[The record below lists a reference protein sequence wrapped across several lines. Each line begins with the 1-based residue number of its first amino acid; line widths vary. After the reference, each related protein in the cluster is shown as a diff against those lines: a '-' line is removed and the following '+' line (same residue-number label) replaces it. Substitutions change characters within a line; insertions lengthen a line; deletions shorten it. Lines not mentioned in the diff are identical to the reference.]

1 MPANPL
7 YNLPNYGLQAG
18 MATPYGVLLPPA
30 QQVLYVRSTGVQQ
43 GDNRDIAE
51 RLHSTLAAALAK
63 CRAGYADTVICL
75 PGHSESVTDATMLTN
90 LVAGTK
96 IIGVGNGSNR
106 PTFRWTATAAQW
118 AISVND
124 VVFANLNLQL
134 EGANGVVKAIAATGD
149 DVCFYSND
157 ILVGSGA
164 SNKATIAIEVGTGA
178 SGGNRFVFDSNTV
191 RGVVAGAVTNGLLVS
206 SAASDVRIVN
216 NEMLFA
222 STTTNGNI
230 NVQAA
235 ALGLRILNNFLE
247 NTVASSVAC
256 IVLSNAASDGIV
268 AYNSIAVKSTG
279 IVTSGTTG
287 ITVGAS
293 SLVTFYQNY
302 VANDPRTSGLLLPTV
317 DT

>member
-18 MATPYGVLLPPA
+18 LATPYGITLPPS
-30 QQVLYVRSTGVQQ
+30 QQVIYVRSTGVQN

-51 RLHSTLAAALAK
+51 RLVPTLSAALAQ
-63 CRAGYADTVICL
+63 CRSGYADTVVCL

-118 AISVND
+118 AITVND
-124 VVFANLNLQL
+124 VVFSNLNLQL
-134 EGANGVVKAIAATGD
+134 EGANGVVKAIAITGN
-149 DVCFYSND
+149 DVVFYSND

-191 RGVVAGAVTNGLLVS
+191 RGVVAGAVTNGLLIS
-206 SAASDVRIVN
+206 NAASDIRIVN

-222 STTTNGNI
+222 GTTTNGNVNI
-230 NVQAA
+230 QAA
-235 ALGLRILNNFLE
+235 ALNLRILNNFLE
-247 NTVASSVAC
+247 NTVAASVAC

-268 AYNSIAVKSTG
+268 AYNSVAVKSTG
-279 IVTSGTTG
+279 AVTSGTTG
-287 ITVGAS
+287 ITIGAS

>member
-7 YNLPNYGLQAG
+7 YQLPNYGLQAG
-18 MATPYGVLLPPA
+18 AAFPYGIMLPPA
-30 QQVLYVRSTGVQQ
+30 QQVVYVRSTGVQS

-51 RLHSTLAAALAK
+51 RLFSTLSAALAQ
-63 CRAGYADTVICL
+63 CRSGYADTVVCL

-118 AISVND
+118 AITVND
-124 VVFANLNLQL
+124 VIFSNLNLQL
-134 EGANGVVKAIAATGD
+134 EGANGVVKAIAITGN
-149 DVCFYSND
+149 DVAFYSND

-191 RGVVAGAVTNGLLVS
+191 RGVVAGAVTNGLLIS
-206 SAASDVRIVN
+206 NAASDIRIVN
-216 NEMLFA
+216 NEMHFA

-230 NVQAA
+230 NCNAA
-235 ALGLRILNNFLE
+235 ALNIRVLNNYLE

-256 IVLSNAASDGIV
+256 IVFSNAASDGTCAFNCV
-268 AYNSIAVKSTG
+268 TVKNTG
-279 IVTSGTTG
+279 AHTSGTTG
-287 ITVGAS
+287 ITIGAACLVG
-293 SLVTFYQNY
+293 FHQNFS
-302 VANDPRTSGLLLPTV
+302 VNDPLKSGLLMPAV